1 MFNDFPKCV
10 CPFLST
16 VSLSVWIRKLRDS
29 IVTER
34 QRERESDTDSKWER
48 RRQRN
53 KELYYFALSF
63 IIFVNSAV
71 GARVCLSPSVIKL
84 TSVVIVNRASV
95 HSNGSIMTK

>member
-34 QRERESDTDSKWER
+34 QRERERE
-48 RRQRN
+48 
-53 KELYYFALSF
+53 
-63 IIFVNSAV
+63 
-71 GARVCLSPSVIKL
+71 
-84 TSVVIVNRASV
+84 
-95 HSNGSIMTK
+95 